1 MHRACSETDSFCLH
15 FRKASTNRWV
25 RVEAESPELLA
36 ICLKKV
42 KNLGTAKG
50 ARLVDAKFVWTEEH
64 SRRILVQMLVESM
77 EAATRKDVIRQQC
90 TCEFIVHTQMW
101 YV

>member
-1 MHRACSETDSFCLH
+1 MRCEL
-15 FRKASTNRWV
+15 
-25 RVEAESPELLA
+25 ESPELLA
-36 ICLKKV
+36 LCLKKV

-64 SRRILVQMLVESM
+64 SRRIIVQMLVESM
-77 EAATRKDVIRQQC
+77 DSATRKDAIRQHSN
-90 TCEFIVHTQMW
+90 CEFSITTQMW